1 MKKITKHGALYI
13 IRVYTFLKH
22 RPIKIYKT
30 VSLKQN
36 KNGMDSACPFCH
48 KHSDK
53 IYQEQITRLLEWGCR

>member
-30 VSLKQN
+30 VSLK
-36 KNGMDSACPFCH
+36 
-48 KHSDK
+48 
-53 IYQEQITRLLEWGCR
+53 